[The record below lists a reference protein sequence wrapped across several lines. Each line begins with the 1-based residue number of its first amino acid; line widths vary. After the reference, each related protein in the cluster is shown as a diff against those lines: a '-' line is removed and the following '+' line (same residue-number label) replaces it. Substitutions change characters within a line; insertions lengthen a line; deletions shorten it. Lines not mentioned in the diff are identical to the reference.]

1 MKIAE
6 SVLDK
11 NYIFDKLID
20 KLSKD
25 IHVAL
30 PAILTEIDYEKQ
42 TCKAQAVIR
51 EFIDNEYVE
60 LPEFMDIPFF
70 ILSGGDYSITMPIQK
85 DDECLIVFADSCIDS
100 WWQSGGIQNPIEL
113 RNHDLSDC
121 FALVGFRSQDK
132 KLEDFDSESFQ
143 IRRKDKIP
151 VKISEEAI
159 TLTNEDCEIKIE
171 DDNINL
177 SSKNCEVK
185 IDKDE
190 INISKGEN
198 VEIKIDS
205 NNNISIKTNAKITL
219 QGNSGVVIQEGQ
231 KAVDFF
237 SHLHWSATDGATGW
251 VVTGV

>member
-6 SVLDK
+6 NIVDRNFL
-11 NYIFDKLID
+11 FEKLIN
-20 KLSKD
+20 KLSKN

-30 PAILTEIDYEKQ
+30 PAIITEIDYEKQ

-100 WWQSGGIQNPIEL
+100 WWQSGGIQNPIEI

-121 FALVGFRSQDK
+121 FAIVGFRSQNK
-132 KLEDFDSESFQ
+132 KLDDFDSESFQ
-143 IRRKDKIP
+143 IRRKDKVP
-151 VKISEEAI
+151 VEISEDTI
-159 TLTNEDCEIKIE
+159 TIKNEDCEIKI
-171 DDNINL
+171 DD
-177 SSKNCEVK
+177 
-185 IDKDE
+185 DE
-190 INISKGEN
+190 INILKGEN

-205 NNNISIKTNAKITL
+205 SNNVSIKSNKKIKL
-219 QGNSGVVIQEGQ
+219 HGNNGVEISSNSHQ
-231 KAVDFF
+231 AVNFF
-237 SHLHWSATDGATGW
+237 SHSHYFVGDGAVG
-251 VVTGV
+251 VVV

>member
-6 SVLDK
+6 NIVDRNFL
-11 NYIFDKLID
+11 FDKLIK
-20 KLSKD
+20 KLSKN

-30 PAILTEIDYEKQ
+30 PAIITEIDYEKQ

-51 EFIDNEYVE
+51 EYIDNEYVE

-100 WWQSGGIQNPIEL
+100 WWQSGGIQNPIEI

-121 FALVGFRSQDK
+121 FALVGFRSQNK
-132 KLEDFDSESFQ
+132 KLDDFDSESFQ

-151 VKISEEAI
+151 VEISEDTI
-159 TLTNEDCEIKIE
+159 TIKNEDCEIKI
-171 DDNINL
+171 DD
-177 SSKNCEVK
+177 
-185 IDKDE
+185 DE
-190 INISKGEN
+190 INILKGEN

-205 NNNISIKTNAKITL
+205 SNNVSIKSNAKITL
-219 QGNSGVVIQEGQ
+219 HGNNGVEISSNNHQ
-231 KAVDFF
+231 AVDFF
-237 SHLHWSATDGATGW
+237 NHYHYFVGQG
-251 VVTGV
+251 VVGVVA

>member
-6 SVLDK
+6 NIVDRNFL
-11 NYIFDKLID
+11 FDKLIK
-20 KLSKD
+20 KLSKN

-30 PAILTEIDYEKQ
+30 PAIITEIDYEKQ

-51 EFIDNEYVE
+51 EYIDNEYVE

-100 WWQSGGIQNPIEL
+100 WWQSGGIQNPIEI

-121 FALVGFRSQDK
+121 FALVGFRSQNK
-132 KLEDFDSESFQ
+132 KLDDFDSESFQ

-151 VKISEEAI
+151 VEISEDTI
-159 TLTNEDCEIKIE
+159 TIKNEDCEIKI
-171 DDNINL
+171 DD
-177 SSKNCEVK
+177 
-185 IDKDE
+185 DE
-190 INISKGEN
+190 INILKGEN

-205 NNNISIKTNAKITL
+205 SNNVSIKSNAKITL
-219 QGNSGVVIQEGQ
+219 HGNNGVEISSNNHQ
-231 KAVDFF
+231 AVDFF
-237 SHLHWSATDGATGW
+237 NHYHHFVGQG
-251 VVTGV
+251 VVGVVA

>member
-6 SVLDK
+6 NIVDRNFL
-11 NYIFDKLID
+11 FDKLIK
-20 KLSKD
+20 KLSKN

-30 PAILTEIDYEKQ
+30 PAIITEIDYEKQ

-51 EFIDNEYVE
+51 EYIDNEYVE

-100 WWQSGGIQNPIEL
+100 WWQSGGIQNPIEI

-121 FALVGFRSQDK
+121 FALVGFRSQNK
-132 KLEDFDSESFQ
+132 KLDDFDSESFQ

-151 VKISEEAI
+151 VEISEDTI
-159 TLTNEDCEIKIE
+159 TIKNEDCEIKI
-171 DDNINL
+171 DD
-177 SSKNCEVK
+177 
-185 IDKDE
+185 DE
-190 INISKGEN
+190 INILKGEN

-205 NNNISIKTNAKITL
+205 SNNVSIKSNAKITL
-219 QGNSGVVIQEGQ
+219 EGNNGVEIKEGQ
-231 KAVDFF
+231 KSVDFF
-237 SHLHWSATDGATGW
+237 SHYHFFYGQG
-251 VVTGV
+251 VVGVVA